1 MDITLTTLDFAP
13 AVGLALFPAR
23 FPVGELDHAIAST
36 IGAPNPSVV
45 VCLFADEHPPAL
57 NAALVLLAS

>member
-23 FPVGELDHAIAST
+23 FPVGELDHAIAIT
-36 IGAPNPSVV
+36 TGAPNPSVV
-45 VCLFADEHPPAL
+45 VCTLADEHPPAL
-57 NAALVLLAS
+57 S